1 MPLSVIKVNSMS
13 YLVYIENDHVFVKY
27 VGIVD
32 GLDIVRLT
40 ADDIFINNLRRLQKV
55 IHDFSYCDEVSLD
68 IEDMQ
73 EFAMMSNIESNF
85 TEKVVDV
92 MIPRTAEGFA
102 RVEAFI
108 KAIKSPDWSILVT
121 HNYEDALTK
130 I

>member
-13 YLVYIENDHVFVKY
+13 YLVYIENDHVFVKF

-55 IHDFSYCDEVSLD
+55 IHDFSYCDEVSLG

-73 EFAMMSNIESNF
+73 EIAMMSNIESNF
-85 TEKVVDV
+85 TEKAVGV

-102 RVEAFI
+102 RVEAFS
-108 KAIKSPDWSILVT
+108 KAIKSPDWSILAA